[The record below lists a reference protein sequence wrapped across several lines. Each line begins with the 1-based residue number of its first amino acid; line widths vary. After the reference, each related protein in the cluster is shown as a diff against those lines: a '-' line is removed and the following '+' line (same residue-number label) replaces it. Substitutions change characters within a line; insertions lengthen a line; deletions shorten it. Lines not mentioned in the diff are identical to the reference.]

1 MKQMLRSLTMLIMVV
16 TCSMMVSCS
25 NEDGDETGGGGDKAI
40 VVNGKVSKL
49 NHGYWEADEGEV
61 HMYFSNVD
69 MLNMSSLPKKVEML
83 TMNIEG
89 KATSIQTGTHRAY
102 IEFWSMNPVEET
114 YNGSAYGNVNV
125 VITKNGS
132 EYTVTIPETTVRY
145 VEGDGDEDNS
155 KPVPFTFKY
164 TGRMLYYYF
173 D

>member
-1 MKQMLRSLTMLIMVV
+1 MLIMVV

-89 KATSIQTGTHRAY
+89 RATSIQTGTHRAD
-102 IEFWSMNPVEET
+102 IEYWSVNPETNT
-114 YNGSAYGNVNV
+114 YNASADGNVDV
-125 VITKNGS
+125 TITKNGS
-132 EYTVTIPETTVRY
+132 EYTITIPETTVRY
-145 VEGDGDEDNS
+145 YEGEDEYNY
-155 KPVPFTFKY
+155 KTVPFTFSY
-164 TGRMLYYYF
+164 TGRLVYAQF
-173 D
+173 E